1 MFYPHKF
8 TTFPLVFLIAVCQY
22 IVMVC
27 LFCHHD
33 TTRVVNSRHHSAE
46 SRVWRRR
53 RCETCQAVF
62 TTYEKPSLDDRP
74 ILQNNSQTDAFN
86 IGRLIISISRSF
98 QHDTKAAKYA
108 SLHLAET
115 VESKL
120 IATTKPLSTD
130 DITAITY
137 ETIRHYDPV
146 AGVQYAAQ
154 HDLVTST
161 RRPGRP
167 SISFSY
173 EA

>member
-1 MFYPHKF
+1 MICINCFHVK
-8 TTFPLVFLIAVCQY
+8 
-22 IVMVC
+22 
-27 LFCHHD
+27 
-33 TTRVVNSRHHSAE
+33 TRVANSRPHTKPS
-46 SRVWRRR
+46 VWRRR
-53 RCETCQAVF
+53 KCDSCQAVF

-74 ILQNNSQTDAFN
+74 ILQNNSQADVFN

-108 SLHLAET
+108 SLYLAET

-137 ETIRHYDPV
+137 ETIRRYDPV

-154 HDLVTST
+154 HDLVTPT